1 MFAGSCAYRFPF
13 PSPPSAVSSSLSS
26 SSNYSLL
33 PSTPPVYFL
42 SLRYF
47 PTSHP
52 LLSRQPRCRFSF
64 FLRSSLSLVIDH
76 PFRFLFLFFCVGLAC
91 SCANVGSPSSIVPSS
106 GVPVRCDPLAIPP
119 PPKRIA
125 AQHRCASHRIT
136 YEFDRFRPSDHSH
149 LDVFFLFLFCSPQLL
164 LRFTTPINPK
174 RALSTT
180 LLRSSITA
188 VAPLTETDFF
198 TSIAL
203 GFLLPL
209 ALS

>member
-1 MFAGSCAYRFPF
+1 MFAASCAYRFPF
-13 PSPPSAVSSSLSS
+13 PSLPPPRLSHPLALP
-26 SSNYSLL
+26 LL
-33 PSTPPVYFL
+33 IILFFPPPPPVYFL

-119 PPKRIA
+119 PKRIA

-149 LDVFFLFLFCSPQLL
+149 LDVFFPFLVLFPSTPV
-164 LRFTTPINPK
+164 TTHDPHKP
-174 RALSTT
+174 
-180 LLRSSITA
+180 
-188 VAPLTETDFF
+188 
-198 TSIAL
+198 
-203 GFLLPL
+203 
-209 ALS
+209 